1 MLLSVNIMDHN
12 YDSLPSQAVRGF
24 FCKNMEVC
32 LSWLANIRVYLVS
45 IAIHAGMP
53 AIAIR
58 HGFEALENPK
68 TTVHVRQNK
77 NYTISNLIGFYQ
89 ICNNIF
95 STMIKFYLI

>member
-1 MLLSVNIMDHN
+1 MD

-24 FCKNMEVC
+24 FRKNMEVC

-68 TTVHVRQNK
+68 TTVHVSTK
-77 NYTISNLIGFYQ
+77 IIMFHTSNLIGFYQ

-95 STMIKFYLI
+95 STMIKFYLV

>member
-1 MLLSVNIMDHN
+1 
-12 YDSLPSQAVRGF
+12 
-24 FCKNMEVC
+24 MEVC

-68 TTVHVRQNK
+68 TTVHVRQHK
-77 NYTISNLIGFYQ
+77 NYTVSYLKFDRFLSNLQQYFLHNDQ
-89 ICNNIF
+89 IL
-95 STMIKFYLI
+95 SYLDS

>member
-1 MLLSVNIMDHN
+1 MDHN

-24 FCKNMEVC
+24 FRKNMEVC

-68 TTVHVRQNK
+68 TTVHVRQHK
-77 NYTISNLIGFYQ
+77 KIYTVSYL
-89 ICNNIF
+89 
-95 STMIKFYLI
+95 KFDRFLSCLDS

>member
-1 MLLSVNIMDHN
+1 MD
-12 YDSLPSQAVRGF
+12 DSLPSQAVRGF
-24 FCKNMEVC
+24 FRKNMEVC

-68 TTVHVRQNK
+68 TTVHVRQHK
-77 NYTISNLIGFYQ
+77 NLFHTSNLIGFLSNLQ
-89 ICNNIF
+89 Q
-95 STMIKFYLI
+95 

>member
-1 MLLSVNIMDHN
+1 MD
-12 YDSLPSQAVRGF
+12 DSLPSQAVRGF
-24 FCKNMEVC
+24 FRKNMEVC

-68 TTVHVRQNK
+68 TTVHVSTK
-77 NYTISNLIGFYQ
+77 IIMFHTSNLIGFYQ

-95 STMIKFYLI
+95 STIIKFYLV